1 MKKIIFLTCS
11 ISLISFGAIQ
21 GVVTSS
27 ETKNSVTV
35 PVEATVEIIP
45 EDISFKIVNSEGNDI
60 DKITLNHGKIKNG
73 TEISR
78 LTPVTEKFKVI
89 QTTPGNYSTGEIS
102 ISFDGK
108 SGTSEI
114 IPFVDTT
121 NLQTTISTSVN
132 KNSIGK
138 DVEAEFSITSTLSN
152 KDNSQYIYENLKTY
166 TTTPQ
171 NLVVTYTKNSKY

>member
-1 MKKIIFLTCS
+1 MKKIIFLTYS

-21 GVVTSS
+21 GVVTSG

-60 DKITLNHGKIKNG
+60 DKIALNHGKIKNG
-73 TEISR
+73 TEISK

-89 QTTPGNYSTGEIS
+89 QTTPENYSTGNVS

-108 SGTSEI
+108 ERTSEV

-121 NLQTTISTSVN
+121 NLQTTINTSMS
-132 KNSIGK
+132 KNSISK
-138 DVEAEFSITSTLSN
+138 DVKAEFSVTSTLSN
-152 KDNSQYIYENLKTY
+152 KDNSQHIYENLNTY
-166 TTTPQ
+166 TTPPK